1 MTEKTKPFTSFKLN
15 NKEKSIKSTKSIKSI
30 SLIKNINE
38 NISQDKKFLG
48 IKRKLFKKISNKK
61 EKKKKL
67 LSITKASEY
76 FINKPNFHNNDDDL
90 CIICLDKITFQ
101 KRHFLH
107 CGHCFHCY
115 CINKWIKMDKDKCPL
130 CKQNI
135 ECIESDSIS
144 LEEDQENNN
153 DNIIINNYNSDLSG
167 SYRFIKIYCI
177 VVMILFIFKEFCF
190 QNFMIY

>member
-15 NKEKSIKSTKSIKSI
+15 KKEKSTKSIKSF
-30 SLIKNINE
+30 SLIKNINQ
-38 NISQDKKFLG
+38 NISQDKQFLG

-67 LSITKASEY
+67 SITKTSEY
-76 FINKPNFHNNDDDL
+76 FINKPNFHNKDDDL

-107 CGHCFHCY
+107 CGHYFHCY

-130 CKQNI
+130 CRQSI

-153 DNIIINNYNSDLSG
+153 DSNIINNYNSDISG
-167 SYRFIKIYCI
+167 TFRFIKIYCI